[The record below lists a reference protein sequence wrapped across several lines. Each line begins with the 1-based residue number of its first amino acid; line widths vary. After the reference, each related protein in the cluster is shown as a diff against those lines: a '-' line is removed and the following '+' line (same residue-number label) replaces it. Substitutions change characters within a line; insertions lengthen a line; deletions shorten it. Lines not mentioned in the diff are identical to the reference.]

1 MGDNQRSEEYQPSG
15 YGGVS
20 WQDMAPSPGMPILFT
35 EQNATPQPHSPLYF
49 SEYYEGLDEI
59 FHPKTQGHA
68 DDSVQ
73 PIVLRNHPPLDCGAG
88 SRQERV
94 FSPEIPPPRSS
105 LLLSGPISLDEMF
118 YQQTQEQKRFKGH
131 ASVQPTDVLAFWYNS
146 IPSPSLPPQ
155 GDQLPMQSYVWPGP
169 SSSNQLLDTLSNSQ
183 NPSLRFNQPQNH
195 QTEEKPLSKDQKYRQ
210 RLKAKQKVKD
220 DYVEMLEHQSL
231 MKDKEI
237 ALLKSEIKN
246 KNEEITLLQ
255 SMVEMLREENASIN
269 YDNLPIH

>member
-1 MGDNQRSEEYQPSG
+1 MGDKQRTEEDQLSG

-20 WQDMAPSPGMPILFT
+20 WQDMGPSPGIPIWFP
-35 EQNATPQPHSPLYF
+35 EQNAALQPRSPLYF
-49 SEYYEGLDEI
+49 SEYLDG
-59 FHPKTQGHA
+59 KAATYLKL
-68 DDSVQ
+68 VY
-73 PIVLRNHPPLDCGAG
+73 PIYSFDKM
-88 SRQERV
+88 
-94 FSPEIPPPRSS
+94 
-105 LLLSGPISLDEMF
+105 ISNLMF
-118 YQQTQEQKRFKGH
+118 YFYFYFGTT
-131 ASVQPTDVLAFWYNS
+131 SLPVMP
-146 IPSPSLPPQ
+146 PPSLPQQ
-155 GDQLPMQSYVWPGP
+155 GDQLPKQSYVWQGP
-169 SSSNQLLDTLSNSQ
+169 SSSNQLLDTLSSSQ

-195 QTEEKPLSKDQKYRQ
+195 HTEEKPLSKDQKYRQ

-220 DYVEMLEHQSL
+220 DHVEMLEHQSL